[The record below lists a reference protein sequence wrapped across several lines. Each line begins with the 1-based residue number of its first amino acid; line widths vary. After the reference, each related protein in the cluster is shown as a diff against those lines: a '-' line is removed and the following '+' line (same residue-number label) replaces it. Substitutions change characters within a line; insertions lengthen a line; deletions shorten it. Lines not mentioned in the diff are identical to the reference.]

1 MPVLRG
7 RWCPSCGSAVGWHD
21 EVCSN
26 CGMPLD
32 EEWAKPAHVT
42 ADASTQ
48 NVAGEGLVQGE
59 VGESPEA
66 QEAPRIESAIPAE
79 DDPTSKVAALEV
91 IPRTSRFLVAAVA
104 SIIFVC
110 GIALVLTHPW
120 NIDAYS
126 IKATK
131 EKDTSMA
138 GFPGTVESLS
148 GQDSVE
154 GESVEILNEDDALY
168 ADLTEA
174 YEKLG
179 RYAGRADESERLFG
193 EVAFGS
199 DTDERTRGKRE
210 AEALAIDV
218 SNVIA
223 SLGELGTT
231 STLYAEDIDHLMTL
245 GNWLRNRT
253 DALLAAWVADVES
266 ENPTEDREQI
276 MSLLQNEDGKEGTN
290 AYKKLFDESYEGW
303 KPEHKVSE
311 ESEEQEE

>member
-26 CGMPLD
+26 CGLPL
-32 EEWAKPAHVT
+32 EQEWAMPAHAVAETT
-42 ADASTQ
+42 AQ
-48 NVAGEGLVQGE
+48 NAGDETVGPSE
-59 VGESPEA
+59 AGESPST
-66 QEAPRIESAIPAE
+66 QEAPHIESAIPAE

-91 IPRTSRFLVAAVA
+91 IPRTSRFLVASIA

-110 GIALVLTHPW
+110 GIALALTHPW
-120 NIDAYS
+120 NTDAYS

-138 GFPGTVESLS
+138 GFPGTVESLT
-148 GQDSVE
+148 GQDSDE
-154 GESVEILNEDDALY
+154 GEEVEILNEDDAVY
-168 ADLTEA
+168 AELVDA
-174 YEKLG
+174 YEKLA
-179 RYAGRADESERLFG
+179 RYAERADASEQLFG

-199 DTDERTRGKRE
+199 DADERMRGKRE
-210 AEALAIDV
+210 AEALSIDV
-218 SNVIA
+218 SNVIE
-223 SLGELGTT
+223 SLEEITTT
-231 STLYAEDIDHLMTL
+231 SGLYAEDIEHMLTL

-266 ENPTEDREQI
+266 EDPAQERDQI
-276 MSLLQNEDGKEGTN
+276 VRLLQTDEGDN

-303 KPEHKVSE
+303 KPEHKATEE
-311 ESEEQEE
+311 ESEQGQ

>member
-1 MPVLRG
+1 MPVLQG

-26 CGMPLD
+26 CGMPLE
-32 EEWAKPAHVT
+32 EEWVKPAHAT
-42 ADASTQ
+42 AEAATQ
-48 NVAGEGLVQGE
+48 NASGEAPGQHEAGETH
-59 VGESPEA
+59 EA
-66 QEAPRIESAIPAE
+66 EDTPRIESAIPAE

-110 GIALVLTHPW
+110 GIALALSHPW
-120 NIDAYS
+120 NTDAYS

-138 GFPGTVESLS
+138 GFPGTVETLT
-148 GQDSVE
+148 GQDSDE

-168 ADLTEA
+168 ADLIDA

-179 RYAGRADESERLFG
+179 RYAGRADESEQLFG

-199 DTDERTRGKRE
+199 DEDERTRGKRE

-218 SNVIA
+218 SNVIQ
-223 SLGELGTT
+223 SLEELGTT
-231 STLYAEDIDHLMTL
+231 SDLYADDIEHLLTM
-245 GNWLRNRT
+245 GNWLRNRVDT
-253 DALLAAWVADVES
+253 LVAAWVADVES
-266 ENPTEDREQI
+266 EDPAKDHDQI
-276 MSLLQNEDGKEGTN
+276 VALLQAEDGDGGAN
-290 AYKKLFDESYEGW
+290 AYKKLFDESYEAW
-303 KPEHKVSE
+303 KPEHKAAE
-311 ESEEQEE
+311 ESEGQEE